1 MAQFYK
7 TIIRNNII
15 KAISQMMANIAAVK
29 MFEISKLTA
38 LKSN

>member
-7 TIIRNNII
+7 TIIRNKIR

-29 MFEISKLTA
+29 IFEISKLA
-38 LKSN
+38 AMKSN